1 MHSMSIAA
9 LFTIVK
15 IWKSFKCPLIYKWRK
30 TLWYIYVYV
39 HTHIICRDIHIYM
52 EYYSAIKIVKCCN
65 LQQHGWTLKTEH
77 YAKWNQ
83 SDRERQKL
91 YYHSYVESKKKNNK
105 ASKTKNKLIDT
116 ESRLMAVSGRDL
128 KVEDMRKEGQNV
140 KRYKKF

>member
-1 MHSMSIAA
+1 MENSIEFPQNLKKKKRTSILSGNPNSGYLSEENKNTKITRYMHSMSIAA

-65 LQQHGWTLKTEH
+65 LQQHG
-77 YAKWNQ
+77 
-83 SDRERQKL
+83 
-91 YYHSYVESKKKNNK
+91 
-105 ASKTKNKLIDT
+105 
-116 ESRLMAVSGRDL
+116 
-128 KVEDMRKEGQNV
+128 
-140 KRYKKF
+140 